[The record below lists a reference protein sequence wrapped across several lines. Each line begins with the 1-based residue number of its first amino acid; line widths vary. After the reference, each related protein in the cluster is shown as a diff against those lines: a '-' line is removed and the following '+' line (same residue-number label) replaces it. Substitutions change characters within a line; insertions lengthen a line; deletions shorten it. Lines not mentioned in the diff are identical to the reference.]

1 MATEVFDD
9 ADWEENWLENDDEN
23 DDEDFAYDDDDA
35 EYEANARSRKTGAR
49 KTGAAAKKTA
59 GVAKSSKKAASV
71 AAAKKGGGGGGRGKK
86 KSGAKPLGERTN
98 VVAGDPAGF
107 DDDVETYDVV
117 GDQSTEQSTKKKK
130 GSDKSIEQTYQKLS
144 QLEHIL
150 LRPDTY
156 VGSIEKQQQSVW
168 VLKEEGNNLMNTDD
182 GEDHGSLAFEYK
194 DIEFVPGLYKIF
206 DEILVNACD
215 HSVRDSSMD
224 TLRVDLDAESGSIRV
239 FNSGKGIPV
248 EVHKGEGVHVP
259 ELIFGHLLTSSNYDD
274 GEKKLTG
281 GRNGY
286 GSKLTNIF
294 SEEFVIETCDGSGS
308 QKRYRQTFTN
318 NMKSIGK
325 PVITKC
331 GKKENWTCV
340 SFKPDLKK
348 FGLGSL
354 KETETMLLM
363 KKRVVDAAGCLAKR
377 KVKVFLNG
385 SQLPIKNFQDYVN
398 LYIGKAN
405 QEGSLP
411 RVYEKVNDRWEICA
425 SVATE
430 AQFNQVS
437 FVNSIC
443 TLKGGTHANMVA
455 DGLAK
460 KLLNTK
466 SLKKHKK
473 LKPAHVKNHIWVFVN
488 AMIENPSF
496 DSQTKEFL
504 TLKASAF
511 GSKCEISDTFMKKFE
526 KTGVVDNI
534 LNWAN
539 YKESK
544 QLKKQDGSKK
554 NRLTGI
560 PKLDD
565 ANDAGGRNSQHCTLI
580 LTEGDSAKALA
591 VSGLSV
597 VGRDRYGVFPLRGKL
612 LNVRDA
618 STQQVMNNAEIN
630 YLKQILGLQHGKK
643 YEDTKSLRY
652 GHLMIMTD
660 QDHDGSH
667 IKGLVINFLHH
678 FFPSLFKMPGFLVEF
693 VTPIVKA
700 TRNNGKDT
708 RIFYT
713 LPEYENWKL
722 SSANEKGW
730 RIKYYKGL
738 GTSTAKEA
746 KEYFADL
753 NKNSKKFTY
762 SCEEDGKLIEM
773 VFAKKHVD
781 DRKRWLNSFKPGTYL
796 DHTCEEIPYSD
807 FVNKELILFSR
818 ADLER
823 SIPCL
828 LDGFKPGQRK
838 IMFSGFKRNL
848 KSDIKVAQFAGY
860 VSEHSAYHHGEQ
872 SLASTIVGLAQD
884 FVGSNNINLLFPS
897 GQFGTRLQGG
907 KDSAS
912 PRYIYT
918 RLGPLA
924 RYMFREEDDR
934 LLKYLDEDGQSIEP
948 EWYLPV
954 LPLVLINGADG
965 IGTGWSTSI
974 PNYNPRDVAANVK
987 RYISGMPMESMIPWY
1002 KGFDGQIS
1010 RVISKGSSAD
1020 KGESFSV
1027 SGTINIIDEKTIEI
1041 VELPLRKWTQDYK
1054 DFLEGLMKP
1063 EKKDQQPFITDYK
1076 EYHTDTTVHFIVT
1089 LPEKNLEQA
1098 QQDGIYKKFK
1108 IQTTMSTTNMHLFS
1122 SEGLIT
1128 RYNTPE
1134 EIITEFCDKR
1144 LEFYQKRKDYMLKD
1158 EEEQMKRLDNK
1169 VRFILMVVNNELTIS
1184 NRKKADIES
1193 DLDGF
1198 GFDRLTNS
1206 KKGKANQQQ
1215 HDDEDSEDSSQ
1226 STKSSKSGPKVSF
1239 DYLLSMP
1246 LWSLSLEKVQD
1257 LQKEYDAKKEA
1268 VRKIRGTKPT
1278 DMWLE
1283 DLDQFEDQLC
1293 IVEEEESKLKDE
1305 LAEQQLRAQTGKA
1318 GKGKG
1323 RKAKNAAALAI
1334 KPSGVKVAPPVVE
1347 AKVPRPRAASK
1358 KATATSKVAKTV
1370 AAASSDTSQLNV
1382 VDSDSD
1388 DDFMP
1393 SLMERLASRSG
1404 ASNIDVTSMSASLP
1418 KTTGKTTSSAPK
1430 RKPASKASKSLKPKE
1445 EDVYELD
1452 SPSPTTAPKSKT
1464 VRKVSPVAMKK
1475 SSRTAT
1481 KTKKKAVILS
1491 DSECEMSD
1499 VSDSDSDFSCDDGDS
1514 DFEM

>member
-1 MATEVFDD
+1 MATTCVYEEDD
-9 ADWEENWLENDDEN
+9 YEYDDEN
-23 DDEDFAYDDDDA
+23 DEDM
-35 EYEANARSRKTGAR
+35 EYAPRAKLGKASRVVQSV
-49 KTGAAAKKTA
+49 KKT
-59 GVAKSSKKAASV
+59 KPNSKN
-71 AAAKKGGGGGGRGKK
+71 G
-86 KSGAKPLGERTN
+86 
-98 VVAGDPAGF
+98 
-107 DDDVETYDVV
+107 
-117 GDQSTEQSTKKKK
+117 STKKKPSSRARSALAEK
-130 GSDKSIEQTYQKLS
+130 TNRIDEEEDEYDGNDGDVGGDGASGADGKTIEQTYQKLS

-156 VGSIEKQQQSVW
+156 VGSIERQQQNVW
-168 VLKEEGNNLMNTDD
+168 ILKEEE
-182 GEDHGSLAFEYK
+182 EDRSDAMDCNDCSPPSLSFEHK
-194 DIEFVPGLYKIF
+194 AIEFVPGLYKIF

-224 TLRVDLDAESGSIRV
+224 TLRVDFDKENGTIRV
-239 FNSGKGIPV
+239 FNNGKGIPV
-248 EVHKGEGVHVP
+248 EMHKAEGVHVP

-294 SEEFVIETCDGSGS
+294 SSEFVIETCDGKGS
-308 QKRYRQTFTN
+308 QKRYRQRFSN
-318 NMKSIGK
+318 NMKEIGK
-325 PVITKC
+325 PEITKC
-331 GKKENWTCV
+331 LKRDNWTCV
-340 SFKPDLKK
+340 SFKPDLEK
-348 FGLGSL
+348 FGLESL
-354 KETETMLLM
+354 AETETMLLM

-377 KVKVFLNG
+377 KVKVYLNDR
-385 SQLPIKNFQDYVN
+385 QLPIKNFQDYVN
-398 LYIGKAN
+398 LYIGKPGA
-405 QEGSLP
+405 EGALP
-411 RVYEKVNDRWEICA
+411 RVYEKVNDRWEVCA

-430 AQFNQVS
+430 GQFNQVS

-443 TLKGGTHANMVA
+443 TLKGGTHANLVA
-455 DGLAK
+455 DSLAK
-460 KLLNTK
+460 KLLGTK
-466 SLKKHKK
+466 TLKKHKK
-473 LKPAHVKNHIWVFVN
+473 LKPAHVKSHIWVFVN

-511 GSKCEISDTFMKKFE
+511 GSKCDLSDTFMKKFE
-526 KTGVVDNI
+526 KSGVVDNI
-534 LNWAN
+534 LEWAN
-539 YKESK
+539 FKENK

-554 NRLTGI
+554 TRLTGI

-618 STQQVMNNAEIN
+618 STQQVMNNAEIT

-667 IKGLVINFLHH
+667 IKGLVINFMHH
-678 FFPSLFKMPGFLVEF
+678 FFPSLVKMPGFMVEF

-700 TRNNGKDT
+700 TRNNGKDVKV
-708 RIFYT
+708 FYT
-713 LPEYENWKL
+713 LPEYESWKEA
-722 SSANEKGW
+722 SANEKGW
-730 RIKYYKGL
+730 KIKYYKGL

-753 NKNSKKFTY
+753 QKNSKDFTY
-762 SCEEDGKLIEM
+762 TCDEDGKLIEM
-773 VFAKKHVD
+773 VFSKKHVD
-781 DRKRWLNSFKPGTYL
+781 DRKRWLNSFQPGTFL
-796 DHTCEEIPYSD
+796 DHNCSEIPYKD
-807 FVNKELILFSR
+807 FINKELILFSR

-823 SIPCL
+823 SIPCI

-838 IMFSGFKRNL
+838 IMYCGFKRNL

-884 FVGSNNINLLFPS
+884 YVGSNNVNLLFPS

-924 RYMFREEDDR
+924 RYLFREEDDR
-934 LLKYLDEDGQSIEP
+934 LLNYLDEDGQSIEP

-954 LPLVLINGADG
+954 LPLVLLNGADG

-974 PNYNPRDVAANVK
+974 PNYNPKDVAANVK
-987 RYISGMPMESMIPWY
+987 RYISGMPMESMVPWY
-1002 KGFDGQIS
+1002 KGFEGEIS
-1010 RVISKGSSAD
+1010 RVITKGASAD

-1027 SGTINIIDEKTIEI
+1027 SGIINIIDEKTIEI

-1054 DFLEGLMKP
+1054 DFLEALMKP
-1063 EKKDQQPFITDYK
+1063 VKKEQQPFITDYK
-1076 EYHTDTTVHFIVT
+1076 EYHTDTSVHFVVT
-1089 LPEKNLEQA
+1089 LPEKNLELA
-1098 QQDGIYKKFK
+1098 QKQGIYKTFK
-1108 IQTTMSTTNMHLFS
+1108 LLTTISTSNMHLFS
-1122 SEGLIT
+1122 SEGLIK
-1128 RYNTPE
+1128 RYTAPE
-1134 EIITEFCDKR
+1134 EIIEEFCDKR
-1144 LEFYQKRKDYMLKD
+1144 LEFYQKRKDCMLQD

-1169 VRFILMVVNNELTIS
+1169 VRFILMVVNGELVIS

-1193 DLDGF
+1193 DLDNL
-1198 GFDRLTNS
+1198 GFDRLTKGGKS
-1206 KKGKANQQQ
+1206 KASKQNQENDE
-1215 HDDEDSEDSSQ
+1215 DDEASP
-1226 STKSSKSGPKVSF
+1226 KSSKAGAKVSY

-1257 LQKEYDAKKEA
+1257 LQNEYDQKKEA
-1268 VRKIRGTKPT
+1268 VQKIRGTKPT
-1278 DMWLE
+1278 DMWLDDIE
-1283 DLDQFEDQLC
+1283 QLEENLD
-1293 IVEEEESKLKDE
+1293 VVAAEEKKLQEE
-1305 LAEQQLRAQTGKA
+1305 LAEQQQRAKG

-1323 RKAKNAAALAI
+1323 KAKGKSAKAAPKKLAV
-1334 KPSGVKVAPPVVE
+1334 GVKVAPPVIE
-1347 AKVPRPRAASK
+1347 AKAPSK
-1358 KATATSKVAKTV
+1358 RGK
-1370 AAASSDTSQLNV
+1370 AAAPKKRITQ
-1382 VDSDSD
+1382 VDSDSE

-1404 ASNIDVTSMSASLP
+1404 AGDIDVAKVP
-1418 KTTGKTTSSAPK
+1418 AAKAPAK
-1430 RKPASKASKSLKPKE
+1430 RKQMSKKE
-1445 EDVYELD
+1445 SLD
-1452 SPSPTTAPKSKT
+1452 SPSPQQKTKT
-1464 VRKVSPVAMKK
+1464 VRRVSPVKKKTAAKKK
-1475 SSRTAT
+1475 SIVLSETEE
-1481 KTKKKAVILS
+1481 S
-1491 DSECEMSD
+1491 DSEFENDSEF
-1499 VSDSDSDFSCDDGDS
+1499 DSDALCDDESESDS